1 MEKQSKKDL
10 NIMYKRILVP
20 TDGTPM
26 SEKAVEGAARFAKSL
41 GSSPSSSRTPTRIF
55 PNTVRNRSS
64 STTSA

>member
-26 SEKAVEGAARFAKSL
+26 SEKAVAVSYTHL
-41 GSSPSSSRTPTRIF
+41 TLPTK
-55 PNTVRNRSS
+55 
-64 STTSA
+64 A

>member
-41 GSSPSSSRTPTRIF
+41 GASLVLILSLIHI
-55 PNTVRNRSS
+55 
-64 STTSA
+64 